1 MHLSLPGHIDFANMP
16 YIDKTGQVQD
26 NLPINQQIVRF
37 FLAIWNL
44 IKLFW
49 ATLMGQDVNTAIQ
62 RTSRRSN
69 GNGGNGS
76 STGSRGN
83 DMNTL
88 NRRNAPSV
96 PGLYGEAPCCGR

>member
-1 MHLSLPGHIDFANMP
+1 MP
-16 YIDKTGQVQD
+16 YIDKSGQVQD
-26 NLPINQQIVRF
+26 NVPIKQQILRF

-62 RTSRRSN
+62 RTTARSN
-69 GNGGNGS
+69 GGNNSGP
-76 STGSRGN
+76 GSRRN
-83 DMNTL
+83 DMNNL

-96 PGLYGEAPCCGR
+96 PGFYGEAPCCGR

>member
-1 MHLSLPGHIDFANMP
+1 MP
-16 YIDKTGQVQD
+16 YINKSGQVQD
-26 NLPINQQIVRF
+26 NVPINQQIIRF

-62 RTSRRSN
+62 RTSSSN

-76 STGSRGN
+76 GNGSRRN

-96 PGLYGEAPCCGR
+96 PSLYGEAPCCGR